1 MVFYRRMSKICYRIN
16 RLLINLRAM
25 DTDTMFLAQLLGV
38 FYLVI
43 GLSVL
48 LKKEYYTKLFKTIE
62 KNGMFVMMMGIF
74 TLLVGVIM
82 VMLHSKWTGGVDS
95 LVSIIGWI
103 ALLKGIFTL
112 LFPQWSINLA
122 KNVVDENGVLVMGVA
137 GSILGLIL
145 MYFGF
150 LV

>member
-1 MVFYRRMSKICYRIN
+1 
-16 RLLINLRAM
+16 L
-25 DTDTMFLAQLLGV
+25 FLAQLLGV

-62 KNGMFVMMMGIF
+62 KSGMFVMMMGIV
-74 TLLVGVIM
+74 TLLIGTVM
-82 VMLHSKWTGGVDS
+82 VMLHSKWTGGIEVLIS
-95 LVSIIGWI
+95 VIGWC
-103 ALLKGIFTL
+103 ALLKGVFTL
-112 LFPQWSINLA
+112 MFPKWSINVA
-122 KNVVDENGVLVMGVA
+122 KNVVDENGVLVMGVV